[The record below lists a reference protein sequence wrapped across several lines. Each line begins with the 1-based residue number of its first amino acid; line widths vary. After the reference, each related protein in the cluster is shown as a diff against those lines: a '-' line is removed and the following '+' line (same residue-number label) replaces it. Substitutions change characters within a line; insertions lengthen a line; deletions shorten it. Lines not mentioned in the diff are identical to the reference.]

1 MLLDILSI
9 EPILKTMTEEE
20 CEVAESNN
28 RHLWNSIS
36 RELNTVEME
45 CEDCGK
51 PHLDVKELLFHEAE
65 CLGKSP
71 DDAVTAYEAL
81 KKKGNLNMRNKFEF
95 HQCHLCDKVFKN
107 KYLLQQHQTRGK
119 NPKGCLKIKI
129 NHWIKEMSFDT
140 MLELKQLMKSELNL
154 F

>member
-9 EPILKTMTEEE
+9 EPLLKSMTEEE
-20 CEVAESNN
+20 SERVEKHN
-28 RHLWNSIS
+28 RQLWNSIS
-36 RELNTVEME
+36 RELNSMEME

-51 PHLDVKELLFHEAE
+51 PHIDVKELLYHEAE

-71 DDAVTAYEAL
+71 DDASYCYERL
-81 KKKGNLNMRNKFEF
+81 KRKGVLNIRDRFEF
-95 HQCHLCDKVFKN
+95 HQCPLCDKVFKN

-129 NHWIKEMSFDT
+129 NHWIKEMDFDT
-140 MLELKQLMKSELNL
+140 MLQLKDLMKSELNL